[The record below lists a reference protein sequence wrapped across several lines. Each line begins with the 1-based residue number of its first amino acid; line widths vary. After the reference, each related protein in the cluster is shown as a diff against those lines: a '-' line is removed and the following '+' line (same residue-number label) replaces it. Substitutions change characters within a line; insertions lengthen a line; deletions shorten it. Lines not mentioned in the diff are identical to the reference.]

1 MREVTPYVPVLT
13 EGRGMF
19 VTRGESEFE
28 VSIGAVD
35 SEWEGKIVE
44 YNLSRV
50 VPIVHLCHNW
60 TSLDGALAGVQRR
73 WQRLF
78 PEELD
83 EDRPDFQEAL
93 GESMSS
99 CDVRG
104 SLADTSARVGD
115 RPHTPS
121 TSER

>member
-1 MREVTPYVPVLT
+1 
-13 EGRGMF
+13 MF

-35 SEWEGKIVE
+35 GEWEGKIVE

-60 TSLDGALAGVQRR
+60 ISLDAALAGVRRR

-78 PEELD
+78 PDELD
-83 EDRPDFQEAL
+83 EDSPDFQEAL
-93 GESMSS
+93 VESMPS
-99 CDVRG
+99 CDVRDD
-104 SLADTSARVGD
+104 LANAGTRVGD
-115 RPHTPS
+115 RPHAPS
-121 TSER
+121 TSEMESG

>member
-1 MREVTPYVPVLT
+1 
-13 EGRGMF
+13 MF

-35 SEWEGKIVE
+35 GEWEGKIVE

-50 VPIVHLCHNW
+50 VPVVHLCHNW
-60 TSLDGALAGVQRR
+60 ISPDAALLGVRRR

-83 EDRPDFQEAL
+83 EDRPDFHEAL
-93 GESMSS
+93 IE
-99 CDVRG
+99 
-104 SLADTSARVGD
+104 L
-115 RPHTPS
+115 TPS
-121 TSER
+121 FADAKSLIPPSPWGRGLG

>member
-1 MREVTPYVPVLT
+1 
-13 EGRGMF
+13 MF

-28 VSIGAVD
+28 VSIGAID
-35 SEWEGKIVE
+35 GEWEGKIVE

-60 TSLDGALAGVQRR
+60 ISLDAALAGVRRR

-83 EDRPDFQEAL
+83 EDMPDFHEAL
-93 GESMSS
+93 VE
-99 CDVRG
+99 
-104 SLADTSARVGD
+104 L
-115 RPHTPS
+115 TPS
-121 TSER
+121 FADAKSLIPPSPWGRGLG